1 MENLDCPELINEFES
16 RLAEINSPK
25 RKLEQDIPAKKKKL
39 STIEIQVCSFKCIE
53 LDFNNLYKQEKPSSG
68 QEPRG
73 FDKYVPEKILG
84 ATDAK
89 GEVFFLMKWKNSNE
103 ADLVPARIANIK
115 CPQVVIKFYEE
126 RLIWHTTNDD
136 ENVDLQPVNVQATN
150 TTSNTGTT
158 TTSSTTT
165 TTAAPSNTTSSNLI
179 EHHQDSLLHDNNER
193 GAPAVD
199 ESHGESAVT
208 A

>member
-1 MENLDCPELINEFES
+1 M
-16 RLAEINSPK
+16 
-25 RKLEQDIPAKKKKL
+25 
-39 STIEIQVCSFKCIE
+39 
-53 LDFNNLYKQEKPSSG
+53 
-68 QEPRG
+68 
-73 FDKYVPEKILG
+73 PEKILG

-136 ENVDLQPVNVQATN
+136 ENVDLQPVNVQAN
-150 TTSNTGTT
+150 TTSNNATT
-158 TTSSTTT
+158 TTSSNSTT
-165 TTAAPSNTTSSNLI
+165 TTAAAPTDASSNLI
-179 EHHQDSLLHDNNER
+179 EHHHQDSLLHDNER
-193 GAPAVD
+193 S
-199 ESHGESAVT
+199 ESHSEPAVT